1 MQRLITIIAFLIF
14 SVSVLS
20 AEIKVVDKIPSDSNT
35 IITLTDCFEFKKS
48 ADEYYQKAKDD
59 AIFSEKYKLVAKN
72 FEKMYVDCVSTLKKH
87 EAYEGLRKNVNQ
99 LHIKIQDTVISNQD
113 TVISNQDTVISNQ
126 DTVISNQNEKIKK
139 QDAVIKKQDVV
150 IKSQDKLIERPD
162 KYIEIKSNIPG
173 SQDELIKTLNDRIKN
188 QEEIIK
194 RQDKVIEVLKQ
205 NLSIKILKHRN

>member
-126 DTVISNQNEKIKK
+126 NEKIKK

>member
-113 TVISNQDTVISNQ
+113 TVISNQ
-126 DTVISNQNEKIKK
+126 NEKIKK